1 MGRDGLHG
9 GTPPLSFSHLL
20 PPTGELGWE
29 IPAPVNQLHT
39 VVAQG
44 IEVDGAGPRFLLDI
58 RNAARVRMP

>member
-44 IEVDGAGPRFLLDI
+44 IEVTALVRDSFLTSAT
-58 RNAARVRMP
+58 RRG